1 MDRGA
6 WQATVNGIAEWDM
19 TEHMGNTPP
28 HCFGWE
34 WTRKVSSHLK
44 ILPFYFLWTKLNTC
58 FWQQGFSFQRL
69 PSLRASKFHG
79 NPQ

>member
-28 HCFGWE
+28 PLLRVGVDSE
-34 WTRKVSSHLK
+34 
-44 ILPFYFLWTKLNTC
+44 
-58 FWQQGFSFQRL
+58 GFFS
-69 PSLRASKFHG
+69 P
-79 NPQ
+79 